1 MNNSINTFFM
11 NRHLKWSLVICPLLL
26 AGCDDGIDNPE
37 NVKPA
42 QRGDEVRFAMAE
54 LPESRTMYQDDWEA
68 KTKQEIYWGNYIST
82 QQEEINIYCPTN
94 PERGFAKYKINLQA
108 TNSPVA
114 ESIIKI
120 SDIGVQWGD
129 DAVPHTFYAFYPA
142 DKASTTLKNNSILRA
157 SVESGQSPESYKFRK
172 NTEDATKLSTL
183 DLASYISQEYNSTT
197 NTVSNSEPKTLYGM
211 PDMSSAIMA
220 ATNTVPVEDFGKDV
234 ALQFNVLADVLDITL
249 NGPIAPN
256 TLGGNQTTENPD
268 GTRAEFIQI
277 QAVTLEVVNPVSD
290 TGVGIDEYEI
300 DTNTPISGYFD
311 LDMSKISRDGT
322 ISSGLI
328 SNVSG
333 TPFVQLQTAQ
343 TTDKSGIY
351 YPTLFVR
358 NEYGTTDVVDP
369 SALDHLRLRAFL
381 IPGQITGATL
391 NKIRV
396 HLQTNCGDFYKM
408 LESDDKFVTGALY
421 PVKFGYFKRRGED
434 FDLSKWISQLD
445 PNIYISELSIPGAWH
460 AANSNNQGSGV
471 TLEDLYKN
479 GIRAFEVHTKNG
491 NTLFANKDFTEKLNE
506 NELPAEDF
514 EKPFPMSTVET
525 SFNYGND
532 LSGVSA
538 SGIGERGPWNV
549 NGTSYNRRRE
559 ATATV
564 TVTEIETEYYQCIVP
579 KFYLRLFRTHD
590 DTEHISEA
598 IINLTNVMN
607 PTGLLFLEIGMEG
620 ETGLT
625 VPYRSRVGHQKTRT
639 QENVQVTGYQ
649 YGTSITNWIDVYE
662 WNKPTLTAAWSPSTT
677 IEDNTS
683 GKLNLSGSQAWAIAV
698 SSCLERLSGYNNP
711 KTGKRLLFENTL
723 NENTTIADCK
733 GHVIAKINTNG
744 SENES
749 SYLWGSYTPALFSRW
764 VSGSGSAP
772 MTINLQWGSPVAPDS
787 APETYLRWCFT
798 ELEKVSNV
806 EERKNAIIAMNGI
819 AAKNYLGGL
828 HRTFYESSIG
838 GFLGSNSAENCQAL
852 AKSLNPFALSRISNP
867 ARQNCP
873 LGLVFMNYAISPEAG
888 SANDSYRSAEL
899 IRAIINN
906 NKAFLLNRK
915 GNTKTNNAESK

>member
-1 MNNSINTFFM
+1 M
-11 NRHLKWSLVICPLLL
+11 NRHLKWSLVIFPLLL
-26 AGCDDGIDNPE
+26 AGCDDGINTPE

-129 DAVPHTFYAFYPA
+129 EAVPHTFYAFYPA

-172 NTEDATKLSTL
+172 NTEDATKLVTL

-234 ALQFNVLADVLDITL
+234 ALQFSVLADVLDITL

-277 QAVTLEVVNPVSD
+277 QAVTLEVVKPVSD
-290 TGVGIDEYEI
+290 TNVGIDEYEI
-300 DTNTPISGYFD
+300 DTNTPISGSFD
-311 LDMSKISRDGT
+311 LDMSKISSDGT

-333 TPFVQLQTAQ
+333 NPFVQLQTAQ
-343 TTDKSGIY
+343 VNDKSGIY

-460 AANSNNQGSGV
+460 AANSNNQGSV
-471 TLEDLYKN
+471 TLQQLYEN

-491 NTLFANKDFTEKLNE
+491 TTLFADKDFKDKLNF
-506 NELPAEDF
+506 NDLPAEDF
-514 EKPFPMSTVET
+514 EEPFPMKPET
-525 SFNYGND
+525 SFDFGENV
-532 LSGVSA
+532 SGASA
-538 SGIGERGPWNV
+538 SGSEESGSWSI
-549 NGTSYNRRRE
+549 NGTTYDRRRE
-559 ATATV
+559 ATATAA
-564 TVTEIETEYYQCIVP
+564 TVIETETEYQYIVP
-579 KFYLRLFRTHD
+579 KFYLRLFRTHND
-590 DTEHISEA
+590 SEHISES
-598 IINLTNVMN
+598 IIKLADVMN
-607 PTGLLFLEIGMEG
+607 KTGLLFLEIGMES
-620 ETGLT
+620 ETGLP
-625 VPYRSRVGHQKTRT
+625 VPYRSRVVQKKTRS
-639 QENVQVTGYQ
+639 QENVRVKGYQ
-649 YGTSITNWIDVYE
+649 YGNYRFLIGTNWSVYKWE
-662 WNKPTLTAAWSPSTT
+662 TPSDNLTAAWLAPTT
-677 IEDNTS
+677 IEDNTP
-683 GKLNLSGSQAWAIAV
+683 GTFTLSGPQAWAIAV

-711 KTGKRLLFENTL
+711 KTGKPLLFENTL
-723 NENTTIADCK
+723 NENTTIADCQ
-733 GHVIAKINTNG
+733 GHVIAKINTNND
-744 SENES
+744 SNEA

-764 VSGSGSAP
+764 LSGSGSAP

-798 ELEKVSNV
+798 ELEGVSDV
-806 EERKNAIIAMNGI
+806 EDRKKAIIAMNGI
-819 AAKNYLGGL
+819 AAQNYLGGL

-838 GFLGSNSAENCQAL
+838 GFLGSNSVGNCQAL
-852 AKSLNPFALSRISNP
+852 AKELNPFALSRISNP

-915 GNTKTNNAESK
+915 GNTKTNNADSK